1 MRNIV
6 LVLTIFLTHTAFANT
21 VVVGIK
27 DSKPFVDVTALSD
40 DTGKGISLELWE
52 ILADQQDIEYTYKQY
67 QTIDDLIA
75 ATQSGEID
83 VAVAPISITSDRESV
98 IDFTHSYYQ
107 SGIAALVSS
116 DELPFYKMVLAIVP
130 NLLGI
135 VGAGLLIMLVLGLPF
150 MFFEEKNNAAVSNDH
165 MGKAWFDA
173 LYWVSTTITTV
184 GYGDITPATKSGRV
198 YAIIVMWI
206 GLLFTGIFI
215 AYSTTML
222 DVDAVPQIN
231 VIQDIKKPVGV
242 LAGSYSDTYATTQGS
257 KVRRYTNSYEAIN
270 DLRKNKIGAFI
281 HDRPILEH
289 LIKDEEGFR
298 ISQGTFTSDNYG
310 FALPANS
317 PHREAIN
324 KGMLGVVESSAWTT
338 IVTSYK

>member
-1 MRNIV
+1 MRIV
-6 LVLTIFLTHTAFANT
+6 FILLLLVSQFAQAEQI
-21 VVVGIK
+21 VVGIK
-27 DSKPFVDVTALSD
+27 DSKPFVNIAAIAEKTP
-40 DTGKGISLELWE
+40 GKGITVDLWE
-52 ILADQQDIEYTYKQY
+52 ILAEQNNIEYEFRQY
-67 QTIDDLIA
+67 QSIDDLIR
-75 ATQSGEID
+75 ATKSGDID
-83 VAVAPISITSDRESV
+83 IAVAPISITSEREADV
-98 IDFTHSYYQ
+98 DFTHSYYQ
-107 SGIAALVSS
+107 SGLAALVSS
-116 DELPFYKMVLAIVP
+116 DELPFYKMVLGIVP

-135 VGAGLLIMLVLGLPF
+135 VGAGLGIMLVLGLPF
-150 MFFEEKNNAAVSNDH
+150 MYFEEKQNSAVSNDE
-165 MGKAWFDA
+165 MGKAWFDS

-184 GYGDITPATKSGRV
+184 GYGDITPATKAGRV

-222 DVDAVPQIN
+222 DVDALPQIN

-242 LAGSYSDTYATTQGS
+242 LIGSYSDEYATAQGS
-257 KVRRYTNSYEAIN
+257 KVRRYTSSYEAIS

-310 FALPANS
+310 FALPADS
-317 PHREAIN
+317 PHKELIN
-324 KGMLGVVESSAWTT
+324 RGLLGVVESSKWTE
-338 IVTSYK
+338 IVNSYK